1 MAFPW
6 SSFHLPRPW
15 SRRNA
20 NKHSDDDVSGG
31 SPILPNDDGRSMVDD
46 HFGTE
51 LDGDEY
57 YRQTPA
63 NRRAALQRVSDQL
76 LLAWA
81 QECPELN
88 AEIQMIDERIHAL
101 GAGTHHSDRRDDVS
115 VPVRDDH
122 DDYKMMGAAASV
134 RQRRESGGL
143 DVPQPGVPPVSRY
156 LEEHGGLD
164 VPQHGGQ
171 DVSRYGGSFDFQC
184 SGPDS
189 RYGNPAVSRFSDG
202 GVMWY
207 RDPAV
212 SRCSEPAVSRYGGP
226 VDQWYGW
233 PPVSHNDYPPA
244 LPNDDPHDFQYSDSA
259 VSRYRDPA
267 VSRYDSPTDPWYVP
281 QGDDPCAPQY
291 GESPALQHGDPC
303 IPQVGG
309 YAASQYSGPGLARD
323 GATTAPGPLRGNMQR
338 RGPNFQPCSSSVTA
352 ATTTFTMGRP
362 VMSTHVHNI
371 IPPVSGAGMEMVEES
386 SLHGRIWIPTNHSTP
401 FGPPSGGREEGSG
414 VRHVKDAQRSTP
426 SWVLVSEDRPR
437 PRVNHPQGRTNWTGD
452 VPIDRNVMPDAGAV
466 MSDNEVMTRGEA
478 QTLFQQMFQAG
489 VQWAEK
495 RHVQGLCCN
504 GETPCTAKPVWRSN
518 SGIPTETQAQSQLV
532 TRPTPSIAR
541 VPQTTAVTGP
551 RDAVNSIA
559 TTAASCV
566 SPPSPVVETTRSVSR
581 VKEKKVAN
589 YSGKSSWAD
598 YLVQFNIAAKLNG
611 WDEDRKAME
620 LATRLEGNAR
630 GVLADLTPEQQLD
643 FNVLVSKLTQRFEPE
658 GQLGIHQTQLRNR
671 KRKRNETIPELLQEI
686 SRLVRKAY
694 PAADEQ
700 TRSYMAVSSFI
711 SALGNEA
718 QELFVY
724 QKEPANLDEAGK
736 AALSFE
742 TFQAGRS
749 KDVAMVRMQQS
760 ENSSSEVPSWARDW
774 ISKVERQLN
783 NWRKQ
788 SGRGR
793 GAPGWRSSSGT
804 RRPGTCHHCGAEGH
818 WIRECPNRGTSTGP
832 QSPARTENNTTSDGD
847 AAPATSV
854 MPQVTTSGNRV

>member
-6 SSFHLPRPW
+6 SSFRLPRP
-15 SRRNA
+15 RGQRDA
-20 NKHSDDDVSGG
+20 NQYNDDEVFNGT
-31 SPILPNDDGRSMVDD
+31 PNVLNDDGRSRVND
-46 HFGTE
+46 HFFME
-51 LDGDEY
+51 PDGDEY
-57 YRQTPA
+57 SRQTLA
-63 NRRAALQRVSDQL
+63 ERRSALKRVSDQL
-76 LLAWA
+76 LLA
-81 QECPELN
+81 EIN
-88 AEIQMIDERIHAL
+88 AEIRMIDERIHAL
-101 GAGTHHSDRRDDVS
+101 SAVIHHSDQGDDVS
-115 VPVRDDH
+115 EPVRDGH
-122 DDYKMMGAAASV
+122 DDYEMMGAAASV
-134 RQRRESGGL
+134 RQRQESGGL
-143 DVPQPGVPPVSRY
+143 DVPQPEVPPVLQY

-164 VPQHGGQ
+164 VPQ
-171 DVSRYGGSFDFQC
+171 YGGS
-184 SGPDS
+184 G
-189 RYGNPAVSRFSDG
+189 VSR
-202 GVMWY
+202 Y

-212 SRCSEPAVSRYGGP
+212 SRCSEPAVSQYGGP

-233 PPVSHNDYPPA
+233 PPVSHNDYPPD
-244 LPNDDPHDFQYSDSA
+244 LQYSDSA

-281 QGDDPCAPQY
+281 QGDDPSAPQY

-303 IPQVGG
+303 VPRVGG

-323 GATTAPGPLRGNMQR
+323 GATTAPGPLRENMQR
-338 RGPNFQPCSSSVTA
+338 RGPNCQPCSTSVTA

-362 VMSTHVHNI
+362 VMSTHVHNDI

-386 SLHGRIWIPTNHSTP
+386 SLHGRIWIPTSHSTP

-414 VRHVKDAQRSTP
+414 VRHVKDAQMSTP

-437 PRVNHPQGRTNWTGD
+437 SHVSHSQSRPNATGD
-452 VPIDRNVMPDAGAV
+452 VRMGQPVMPHARAG
-466 MSDNEVMTRGEA
+466 MSNDEVMTHSEVEK
-478 QTLFQQMFQAG
+478 LFQQMFQAG

-495 RHVQGLCCN
+495 RQGRGLCSS
-504 GETPCTAKPVWRSN
+504 GETPCTLQPVLESN
-518 SGIPTETQAQSQLV
+518 RDIHAVTQVQSQPV
-532 TRPTPSIAR
+532 TRPTPCIAR

-551 RDAVNSIA
+551 RDTVNSIA

-620 LATRLEGNAR
+620 LATSLEGNAR
-630 GVLADLTPEQQLD
+630 GVLADLRPEQQLD

-671 KRKRNETIPELLQEI
+671 KHKRNETIPELLQEI

-774 ISKVERQLN
+774 FSKVERQLN
-783 NWRKQ
+783 NWTKQ

-793 GAPGWRSSSGT
+793 GAPGWRSSSGM